1 MVFLEPAHPI
11 FLSYVLPLTTLAG
24 VLISGM
30 LLVTGGL
37 YPDRKLQTVFADG
50 IRGSSR
56 NRHLRIAG
64 HADALIV
71 DAFCE

>member
-1 MVFLEPAHPI
+1 MVYLEPVHSI
-11 FLSYVLPLTTLAG
+11 FLSYVLPLTTLVG
-24 VLISGM
+24 VLCGGM

-56 NRHLRIAG
+56 IVIY
-64 HADALIV
+64 ALWNMLTR
-71 DAFCE
+71 